1 VIEFHAQAEAKVEYV
16 FTQTKDDVEYHLIQ
30 TAHRAAN
37 AGNWVIGECASRW
50 FHTYGKSKPDGWF
63 ANQID
68 VSEDKVWQCRRVW
81 ERFEKIHRS
90 FKWISWSH
98 FRAAVAWDD
107 ADECLEWA
115 EDCKGSVRE
124 MEAYQRSKNGTL
136 STHVNQTVSFTGKE
150 KPHEETPQRKVEPKA
165 TRAPVPESRNSAE
178 GKTLRHTPA
187 TSGEAETVSKPGPVS
202 SVPATVTE
210 TRTVQ
215 EAIRQIESLTQFVI
229 DHGTEIEREAL
240 LARLKP
246 VVSGLD
252 PEKKSGR
259 KTESVAASLAISN
272 TVAKEWNM
280 VDGITQCR
288 SLTNKRRQAIAA
300 RWKEEF
306 WRINWQKALE
316 KIAKLPAL
324 HGKNDQNWVADIDWF
339 LRPDTVARVI
349 EGKYDNWKPTVT
361 RSEHR
366 AKSNRNA
373 FSEVFGD
380 DERATEADAVF

>member
-1 VIEFHAQAEAKVEYV
+1 MIEFHAQTEAKVEYV
-16 FTQTKDDVEYHLIQ
+16 FTQTRDDIEYELIQ

-37 AGNWVIGECASRW
+37 AGNWVVGECASRW

-98 FRAAVAWDD
+98 FRAAVAWDA

-115 EDCKGSVRE
+115 EACKGSVRE
-124 MEAYQRSKNGTL
+124 MEAYHASVSGKL
-136 STHVNQTVSFTGKE
+136 KDHVNHTVAFTGKE
-150 KPHEETPQRKVEPKA
+150 RPENTPREKSQTGRVSPPEKRNTGETNKA
-165 TRAPVPESRNSAE
+165 D
-178 GKTLRHTPA
+178 HTPA
-187 TSGEAETVSKPGPVS
+187 KSGKAETVVSAGTNQKPVS
-202 SVPATVTE
+202 SVVATVTE

-252 PEKKSGR
+252 PQKKTAR
-259 KTESVAASLAISN
+259 KTESVAASLAVSN

-280 VDGITQCR
+280 IDGITQCR

-306 WRINWQKALE
+306 WRLNWQQALE
-316 KIAKLPAL
+316 KIRKLPAL

-349 EGKYDNWKPTVT
+349 EGKYDTWKPTVT
-361 RSEHR
+361 KSEHR
-366 AKSNRNA
+366 ARNNSSA

-380 DERATEADAVF
+380 DRATEADAVF

>member
-1 VIEFHAQAEAKVEYV
+1 VPV
-16 FTQTKDDVEYHLIQ
+16 
-30 TAHRAAN
+30 
-37 AGNWVIGECASRW
+37 
-50 FHTYGKSKPDGWF
+50 
-63 ANQID
+63 
-68 VSEDKVWQCRRVW
+68 
-81 ERFEKIHRS
+81 
-90 FKWISWSH
+90 
-98 FRAAVAWDD
+98 
-107 ADECLEWA
+107 
-115 EDCKGSVRE
+115 
-124 MEAYQRSKNGTL
+124 
-136 STHVNQTVSFTGKE
+136 TGKE
-150 KPHEETPQRKVEPKA
+150 KPENTPREKSQTGRVSPPEKRNTGETNKA
-165 TRAPVPESRNSAE
+165 D
-178 GKTLRHTPA
+178 HTPA
-187 TSGEAETVSKPGPVS
+187 ESGKAETVVSAGPVS

-252 PEKKSGR
+252 PAKQTGR
-259 KTESVAASLAISN
+259 KTESVAASLAVSN

-306 WRINWQKALE
+306 WRINWQTALE
-316 KIAKLPAL
+316 KIRKLPAL

-361 RSEHR
+361 KSEHR

-380 DERATEADAVF
+380 EERATEADAVF